1 MFYDFLWLAIKFLLF
16 ATPINYIKWH
26 QSPTTSRLPQTTVPC
41 FGIFVVEG
49 GLHMLQQLWDSFVLL
64 IPVFFLL
71 LMIFGAGFF
80 IGRVSKKD
88 S

>member
-1 MFYDFLWLAIKFLLF
+1 VAQAPRPHD
-16 ATPINYIKWH
+16 
-26 QSPTTSRLPQTTVPC
+26 SPKKAVQLSGILVPC
-41 FGIFVVEG
+41 CGRRRFPF
-49 GLHMLQQLWDSFVLL
+49 MLQQLWDSFVLL